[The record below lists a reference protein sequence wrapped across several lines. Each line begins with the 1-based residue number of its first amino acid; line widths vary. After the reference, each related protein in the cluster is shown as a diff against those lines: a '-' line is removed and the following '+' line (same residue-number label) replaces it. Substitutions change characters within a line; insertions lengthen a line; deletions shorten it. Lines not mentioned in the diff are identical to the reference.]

1 MIACA
6 TLCKHPVG
14 NETDTTTD
22 TRFEGMTRKMGL
34 GTFGALHLVYT
45 SFTPV
50 GLLEMVLQMIANA
63 REEA

>member
-1 MIACA
+1 
-6 TLCKHPVG
+6 
-14 NETDTTTD
+14 
-22 TRFEGMTRKMGL
+22 MGL

-50 GLLEMVLQMIANA
+50 GLLEMVLQMIADA